1 MKRIALFL
9 VVFLLIPFSSFTEST
24 DPIVGCWYICID
36 CTDLKEMMSDLY
48 DQGYVYSV
56 LTLVFT
62 ENGNILVT
70 ETDYKETSGESG
82 STAYLG
88 KWEKDGNNY
97 KTSIIA
103 NGVNKAWFEDDLLYV
118 CVFNSSQ
125 YHGFRKM
132 EPLDLYYNIYK
143 K

>member
-1 MKRIALFL
+1 MKRLIIILF
-9 VVFLLIPFSSFTEST
+9 VFLFIPIYSISEST
-24 DPIVGCWYICID
+24 DPIVGCWYMCID
-36 CTDLKEMMSDLY
+36 TKEAAPELY
-48 DQGYVYSV
+48 GQGYVFGV
-56 LTLVFT
+56 FILVFN
-62 ENGNILVT
+62 ENGNIIGT
-70 ETDYKETSGESG
+70 ELDFKESSGENVNL
-82 STAYLG
+82 TYIG

-97 KTSIIA
+97 KTSIVA

-118 CVFNSSQ
+118 CFLNSSQ